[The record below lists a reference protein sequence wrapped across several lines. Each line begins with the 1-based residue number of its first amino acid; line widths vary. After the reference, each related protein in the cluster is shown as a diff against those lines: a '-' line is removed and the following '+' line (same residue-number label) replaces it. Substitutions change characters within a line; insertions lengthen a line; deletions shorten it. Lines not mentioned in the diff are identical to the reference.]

1 LIHNLSA
8 PVTSFVG
15 REREIATVRRLL
27 DHARL
32 VTVTGAGGSGKTRLA
47 LQVATDVVGAYPD
60 GVWIV
65 EFAAVADAGRVPQS
79 VASAL
84 GARAEAGR
92 SVPALADFLHSK
104 NLLLVLDNCEHLVR
118 ACAELADS
126 LLRTCPDVRILA
138 TSREPLAIQGE
149 TTWRVPPLSVPEPA
163 EQSVVESE
171 SVRLFLDRATAIA
184 PDFALTERTCA
195 ALVEICRRLDGMP
208 LAIELAAARVDV
220 LSVEQIAARLD
231 DRFRLLSTGRR
242 LGLPRHQ
249 TLRGAVDWSF
259 QLLSSREALLWRRL
273 SVFSGGWSLEAAET
287 VCAAAPLTGTEILD
301 LLSGLVHKSLV
312 VAEPHTAA
320 MRYRLLE
327 TLRQY
332 AAEKMLEQEETAALR
347 RRHLEWCMALA
358 REAEVRLTGGQQP
371 VWFDQLEL
379 EHDNLRAALEW
390 SAVSPYADDGL
401 ALAASLWRFWW
412 MHGYLS
418 EGRERLTTLLRATAP
433 AINSTQAK
441 ALHAAGLLAVWQGD
455 FGSARA
461 LLDEGLAVA
470 HELSD
475 SRSVAFALTF
485 LGRVCRDEGDVE
497 TSRAYGARG
506 VALFRELGDDW
517 DLAFSLHFLGLALAW
532 SDNDAAQAA
541 FEESAA
547 RFRAAGDRWSVAMPL
562 RGLGL
567 VAYCRDDD
575 LAARHFFEQ
584 SLPLFRERG
593 DAWAVA
599 MLVHDLGCVARRS
612 GDLDG
617 ARTCYQEAL
626 TLWRRLGNQRGCAL
640 GLIGLAGVAAAS
652 GRARFAARLYGAAY
666 AAYPMIADVL
676 EPTARALYARSVAA
690 ARHSAGGADF
700 DAWVAQARAAP
711 LDQAVADA
719 LAIDGFWIHREAKR
733 TGGGARPSDT
743 LSPREQEIAALIAR
757 GRTNREIA
765 TDLVIAERTAEAHVE
780 HIRNKLG
787 LRSRAQV
794 AAWAADQ
801 GLRRLSRTEL

>member
-1 LIHNLSA
+1 LRTNLPA

-15 REREIATVRRLL
+15 REREIARVRGLL
-27 DHARL
+27 DRARL
-32 VTVTGAGGSGKTRLA
+32 VTLTGAGGSGKTRLA
-47 LQVATDVVGAYPD
+47 QRVATDLVSAYPD
-60 GVWIV
+60 GVWLV
-65 EFAAVADAGRVPQS
+65 EFAALADASRVPQS

-92 SVPALADFLHSK
+92 SVPALADFLQSR

-118 ACAELADS
+118 ACAELADG
-126 LLRTCPDVRILA
+126 LLHLCPELRILA

-163 EQSVVESE
+163 AQSAVESE

-184 PDFALTERTCA
+184 PDFALTERTGP

-231 DRFRLLSTGRR
+231 DRFRLLTTGRR
-242 LGLPRHQ
+242 LGLARHQ
-249 TLRGAVDWSF
+249 TLRGAVDWSY
-259 QLLSSREALLWRRL
+259 QLLSSHEALLWCRL
-273 SVFSGGWSLEAAET
+273 SVFSGGWTLEAAES
-287 VCAAAPLTGTEILD
+287 VCAGGPLAAPDILD

-312 VAEPHTAA
+312 VAEPHPTAV
-320 MRYRLLE
+320 RYHLLE

-332 AAEKMLEQEETAALR
+332 AAEQLDPEETAALR
-347 RRHLEWCMALA
+347 RQHLDWCMSLA
-358 REAEVRLTGGQQP
+358 REAEARLTGAQQP
-371 VWFDQLEL
+371 EWFVRLEL

-390 SAVSPYADDGL
+390 CAVSDNADEGL

-412 MHGYLS
+412 MRGYLS
-418 EGRERLTTLLRATAP
+418 EGRERLTRLLQATAP
-433 AINSTQAK
+433 TVNSTRAK
-441 ALHAAGLLAVWQGD
+441 ALCAAGLLAVWQGD

-461 LLDEGLAVA
+461 VLGEGLAVA
-470 HELSD
+470 QELGD
-475 SRSVAFALTF
+475 QRSVAFALTF

-497 TSRAYGARG
+497 TSRAHGARG
-506 VALFRELGDDW
+506 VALFRACDADW
-517 DLAFSLHFLGLALAW
+517 DLAISLHFLGLALAW

-567 VAYCRDDD
+567 CAYSRDDD
-575 LAARHFFEQ
+575 PAARHFFEQ
-584 SLPLFRERG
+584 SLALFRERG
-593 DAWAVA
+593 DTWAVA

-612 GDLDG
+612 GDLDR

-652 GRARFAARLYGAAY
+652 GRARFAARLYGAAQ
-666 AAYPMIADVL
+666 AAYPTIADVL
-676 EPTARALYARSVAA
+676 EPTARALYSRSVAA

-700 DAWVAQARAAP
+700 DGWVAEARSAS
-711 LDQAVADA
+711 LDQAIADA
-719 LAIDGFWIHREAKR
+719 LAIDGPWRLSEAKR
-733 TGGGARPSDT
+733 TGAEARPSDT
-743 LSPREQEIAALIAR
+743 LSPREREIAALIAR

-801 GLRRLSRTEL
+801 GLRRGSRPEL